1 MNLYNC
7 KIRILFYN
15 MNNLNFNVIIM
26 EGRGFY
32 TPNSR
37 RVVLP
42 IIIIATILSISISF
56 VIVLVQVHQGPV
68 TKTSVDSN
76 GVTKIFETKGGKP
89 QEHYG
94 FEYDYDKRLDREQFY
109 LENIPILDGEYT
121 AYIKLDNR
129 DEEEDDVSFKLR
141 GGEHNDRHKNAG
153 RSYAIGTSFDGD
165 PYLAKEYPR
174 HPITPKFLNEIRT
187 ANDDDGTPK
196 NIGSLDNR
204 WVGLKVVVYNKQN
217 SAVQI
222 EVYVDNKGL
231 LSNGKPANEWK
242 LWWTAV
248 DDGKWEN
255 SDGRAGGEPY
265 LELQGEKGGTP
276 EMAYI
281 RIDKMK
287 EKGQTEIKYESAR
300 EIDASKKLA

>member
-1 MNLYNC
+1 MD
-7 KIRILFYN
+7 
-15 MNNLNFNVIIM
+15 
-26 EGRGFY
+26 EGGFY

-42 IIIIATILSISISF
+42 IIIIAMISSISISF
-56 VIVLVQVHQGPV
+56 VIVLVQVQQEPV

-89 QEHYG
+89 QEHYE
-94 FEYDYDKRLDREQFY
+94 FEYDYDKRLQRDQFY
-109 LENIPILDGEYT
+109 LEDIPILDGEYT

-129 DEEEDDVSFKLR
+129 DEEEDDVSFKVR

-153 RSYAIGTSFDGD
+153 RSYVIGTSFGGD
-165 PYLAKEYPR
+165 PYLAKEYPQ
-174 HPITPKFLNEIRT
+174 HPLTPKFLNEIRT
-187 ANDDDGTPK
+187 ADNDDDDGTPK
-196 NIGSLDNR
+196 NIGNLNNR
-204 WVGLKVVVYNKQN
+204 WVGLKVVIYNKQN
-217 SAVQI
+217 NAVQI

-231 LSNGKPANEWK
+231 LSTGKPGNEWK

-265 LELQGEKGGTP
+265 LELQGKKGGTP
-276 EMAYI
+276 EMTYI

-287 EKGQTEIKYESAR
+287 EKGQTGIKYESAR
-300 EIDASKKLA
+300 EIDASKKLV

>member
-1 MNLYNC
+1 M
-7 KIRILFYN
+7 I
-15 MNNLNFNVIIM
+15 
-26 EGRGFY
+26 
-32 TPNSR
+32 S
-37 RVVLP
+37 
-42 IIIIATILSISISF
+42 SISISF
-56 VIVLVQVHQGPV
+56 VIVLFQVQQEPV
-68 TKTSVDSN
+68 TRTLVDSN

-94 FEYDYDKRLDREQFY
+94 FEYDYDKRLEREQFY

-165 PYLAKEYPR
+165 PYLAKEYPQ
-174 HPITPKFLNEIRT
+174 HPLTPKFLNEIRT
-187 ANDDDGTPK
+187 ADDDDDGTPK

-204 WVGLKVVVYNKQN
+204 WVGLKVVIYNKQN
-217 SAVQI
+217 NAVQI

-231 LSNGKPANEWK
+231 LSSGKPANEWK

-248 DDGKWEN
+248 DDGGWEN
-255 SDGRAGGEPY
+255 SDGRTGGEPY
-265 LELQGEKGGTP
+265 MELQGKKGGTP
-276 EMAYI
+276 EMTYI

-300 EIDASKKLA
+300 EIDASKKIA

>member
-1 MNLYNC
+1 MD
-7 KIRILFYN
+7 
-15 MNNLNFNVIIM
+15 
-26 EGRGFY
+26 GRSFY
-32 TPNSR
+32 TPNNR

-42 IIIIATILSISISF
+42 IIIIAMISSISVSF
-56 VIVLVQVHQGPV
+56 VIVLVQVQQEPV

-76 GVTKIFETKGGKP
+76 GVKKIFETKGGKP

-94 FEYDYDKRLDREQFY
+94 FEYDYDKRLEREQFY

-129 DEEEDDVSFKLR
+129 DGEEDDVSFKVR

-165 PYLAKEYPR
+165 PYLAKEYPH
-174 HPITPKFLNEIRT
+174 HPLTPKFLNEIRT
-187 ANDDDGTPK
+187 ADNDDDDDDDGTTK

-204 WVGLKVVVYNKQN
+204 WVGFKVIIYNKQN
-217 SAVQI
+217 NAVHI

-231 LSNGKPANEWK
+231 LSTGKPANEWK

-255 SDGRAGGEPY
+255 SDGRTGGEPY
-265 LELQGEKGGTP
+265 LELQGKKGGTP
-276 EMAYI
+276 EMTYI
-281 RIDKMK
+281 RIDQMK

-300 EIDASKKLA
+300 GIDASKKLA

>member
-1 MNLYNC
+1 MG
-7 KIRILFYN
+7 
-15 MNNLNFNVIIM
+15 
-26 EGRGFY
+26 GRGFY

-37 RVVLP
+37 RIVLP
-42 IIIIATILSISISF
+42 VIIIAMISSISISF
-56 VIVLVQVHQGPV
+56 VIVLFQVQQEPV
-68 TKTSVDSN
+68 TRASVDNN

-94 FEYDYDKRLDREQFY
+94 FEYDYDKRLEREQFY

-129 DEEEDDVSFKLR
+129 DEEEDDVSFKVR

-165 PYLAKEYPR
+165 PYLAKEYPQ
-174 HPITPKFLNEIRT
+174 HPLTPKFLNEIRT
-187 ANDDDGTPK
+187 ADDDDDGTPK

-204 WVGLKVVVYNKQN
+204 WVGFKVVIYNKQN
-217 SAVQI
+217 NAVQI

-231 LSNGKPANEWK
+231 LSSGKPANEWK

-255 SDGRAGGEPY
+255 GDGRAGGEPY
-265 LELQGEKGGTP
+265 LELQGKKGGTP
-276 EMAYI
+276 EMTYI